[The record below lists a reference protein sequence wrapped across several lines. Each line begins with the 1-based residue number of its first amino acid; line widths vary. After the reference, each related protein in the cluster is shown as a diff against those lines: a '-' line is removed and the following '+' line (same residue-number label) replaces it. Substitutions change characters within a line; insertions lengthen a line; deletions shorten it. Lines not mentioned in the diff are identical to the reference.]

1 MNEPTPE
8 DIIPYDMITESDV
21 DSLDEALPVD
31 ANIRVCTST
40 VESALETIDTDDDD
54 DTNDVNGLIQTMTQ
68 GDSNTLSLV
77 VSADTTDATATAHI
91 SLTPMTARALAIEL
105 LSKADDLDSPVVD
118 ALDDEGSNMIAGH
131 SHQE

>member
-8 DIIPYDMITESDV
+8 DMSPYDMITESDV

-40 VESALETIDTDDDD
+40 VESALETVDTDD

-68 GDSNTLSLV
+68 GDSNALSLV

-105 LSKADDLDSPVVD
+105 LSKADDLVVD